1 MHPSKDFVITP
12 RRDHTSTWA
21 PHARG
26 LSFWVNV
33 STIACM
39 AMLEY
44 NEILPKKVILLEG
57 GPYEVLDAHVFRKQ
71 QRKPVNQTKLRHL
84 ITGKVT
90 EQAFHVSEKVPEA
103 DLSTKNVKFLYLNKG
118 EFWFCAENNPADR
131 YELSADIIGEP
142 GNFLKPNTIVEALV
156 FDEEIIAVRIPI
168 KVELVVKDA
177 PPAVRG
183 DTSKGGN
190 KIITLETGATVNA
203 PLFINEGDRVI
214 INTETGQYVERA

>member
-1 MHPSKDFVITP
+1 
-12 RRDHTSTWA
+12 
-21 PHARG
+21 
-26 LSFWVNV
+26 
-33 STIACM
+33 M

-44 NEILPKKVILLEG
+44 NEILPKKVILLDG
-57 GPYEVLDAHVFRKQ
+57 APYEVLDAHVFRKQ

-103 DLSTKNVKFLYLNKG
+103 DLSTRNVKYLYTNRG
-118 EFWFCAENNPADR
+118 EAWFCAENNPSDRFQLTADVVGP
-131 YELSADIIGEP
+131 AGQ
-142 GNFLKPNTIVEALV
+142 FLKANSVVEAVV
-156 FDEEIIAVRIPI
+156 FDDEIISVRVPI
-168 KVELVVKDA
+168 KMELLVKDA

-183 DTSKGGN
+183 NTAQGGN

-214 INTETGQYVERA
+214 VNTQTGEYVERA